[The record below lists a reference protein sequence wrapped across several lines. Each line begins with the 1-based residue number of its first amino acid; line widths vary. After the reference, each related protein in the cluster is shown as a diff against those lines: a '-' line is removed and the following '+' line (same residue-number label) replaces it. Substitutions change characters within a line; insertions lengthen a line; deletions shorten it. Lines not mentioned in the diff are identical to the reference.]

1 MMFCKSCG
9 AELRQGA
16 KFCPKCGTPVTVQQ
30 SEPAAQQPNLQQPNR
45 QQNGQRPNRQQTQA
59 PDFPPP
65 RQGEEPAGGYP
76 GEYPQPESPRKKRKK
91 GKIIAIVVV
100 VLVLALAGT
109 GAYLFLTSPAYRSA
123 QALGK
128 GEYGQAVEL
137 YNTGVADSA
146 IQRWYADERFSR
158 EIDAIAQKADTGEL
172 TYDQAA
178 EALAPFFQ
186 LDNET
191 LSTLAQ
197 ESAETLTRLNQGQ
210 STFENAQALMEDGE
224 YVQALE
230 EFDQVPADDP
240 HYEEAQRQKDAC
252 KQAYKTDIL
261 TKTAE
266 PASLEDYRQFLTM
279 VELALETLP
288 EDGELLQRQTEL
300 SSGYT
305 GQVKSEA
312 LSAANEA
319 ISAGEYTQA
328 FALLEDALAVLPE
341 DADLQAL
348 KTSAENGYVAAVQQ
362 QVSELTQ
369 AGDYDTALSILEDA
383 QATLPGNGTLTE
395 LYNSTNAAKP
405 VRLCDIKLSESND
418 KYQQIV
424 EQVVTEDTLG
434 NIYNPGNLYKIWHTG
449 DDGDAKYYLGGE
461 YTTLR
466 LTLAISDEAPDEKN
480 SSTFTIYGDDNAI
493 LYTSGPLDRATAP
506 IVVEVDVSGTQWIHI
521 RAESDEYWENVRLLM
536 INPVLYR

>member
-30 SEPAAQQPNLQQPNR
+30 SEHAAQQPNVQQPNR

-178 EALAPFFQ
+178 EALAPFF
-186 LDNET
+186 
-191 LSTLAQ
+191 
-197 ESAETLTRLNQGQ
+197 
-210 STFENAQALMEDGE
+210 
-224 YVQALE
+224 
-230 EFDQVPADDP
+230 
-240 HYEEAQRQKDAC
+240 
-252 KQAYKTDIL
+252 
-261 TKTAE
+261 
-266 PASLEDYRQFLTM
+266 
-279 VELALETLP
+279 
-288 EDGELLQRQTEL
+288 
-300 SSGYT
+300 
-305 GQVKSEA
+305 
-312 LSAANEA
+312 
-319 ISAGEYTQA
+319 
-328 FALLEDALAVLPE
+328 
-341 DADLQAL
+341 
-348 KTSAENGYVAAVQQ
+348 
-362 QVSELTQ
+362 
-369 AGDYDTALSILEDA
+369 
-383 QATLPGNGTLTE
+383 
-395 LYNSTNAAKP
+395 
-405 VRLCDIKLSESND
+405 
-418 KYQQIV
+418 
-424 EQVVTEDTLG
+424 
-434 NIYNPGNLYKIWHTG
+434 
-449 DDGDAKYYLGGE
+449 
-461 YTTLR
+461 
-466 LTLAISDEAPDEKN
+466 
-480 SSTFTIYGDDNAI
+480 
-493 LYTSGPLDRATAP
+493 
-506 IVVEVDVSGTQWIHI
+506 
-521 RAESDEYWENVRLLM
+521 
-536 INPVLYR
+536 